1 MWGFRF
7 WGDIQVGL
15 VGVQLMGFIGKV
27 LRPGEFLL
35 ELCCILWLGLE
46 TFETLVVLL
55 ERGSST
61 ERWR

>member
-1 MWGFRF
+1 M
-7 WGDIQVGL
+7 GL